1 MTLLTSKNVAIT
13 FLLILA
19 TAFSAW
25 SIILSH
31 PAKYNPQTDPKQ
43 IDSFME
49 NVQAITYN
57 KQGVASLKITT
68 PKMVHYPENNT
79 TYITTPRVVIYRQSP
94 QPWFVDSDYAKA
106 TNGMDTIQFWS
117 NVNIHHLAD
126 LENPNTSLRTNT
138 LTIFPDQQIAQTDE
152 AVTFVQ
158 PDTTVHAIGMLA
170 NLDVGTVKLLSNTQ
184 GEYDPSS

>member
-1 MTLLTSKNVAIT
+1 LLTLKNVGIT
-13 FLLILA
+13 LLLILA

-25 SIILSH
+25 SIIISH
-31 PAKYNPQTDPKQ
+31 PAKYSMQTDPKQ

-57 KQGVASLKITT
+57 KLGAPSLQITT

-106 TNGMDTIQFWS
+106 TNGMDAIEFWS
-117 NVNIHHLAD
+117 NVNIHHVAD
-126 LENPNTSLRTNT
+126 PENPTTSLRTNT
-138 LTIFPDQQIAQTDE
+138 LTIFPSQQIAQTNE

-170 NLDVGTVKLLSNTQ
+170 NLEAGTVKLLSNTK
-184 GEYDPSS
+184 GEYDPSSS

>member
-1 MTLLTSKNVAIT
+1 LLTLKNIVIT
-13 FLLILA
+13 ILLILA

-25 SIILSH
+25 SIIISH
-31 PAKYNPQTDPKQ
+31 PGKLDFQNDPKQ
-43 IDSFME
+43 IDSYME
-49 NVQAITYN
+49 EVQATTYN
-57 KQGVASLKITT
+57 KQGQPALKITT

-106 TNGMDTIQFWS
+106 TNGMDSILFWS

-126 LENPNTSLRTNT
+126 PENPNTTLRTNT
-138 LTIFPDQQIAQTDE
+138 LTIFPNQQIAQTNE

-158 PDTTVHAIGMLA
+158 PNTTVHAVGMLA
-170 NLDVGTVKLLSNTQ
+170 NLDVGTVKLLSQTQ
-184 GEYDPSS
+184 GEYDPRS

>member
-1 MTLLTSKNVAIT
+1 MLTLKNLAITLL
-13 FLLILA
+13 LLTA

-25 SIILSH
+25 SIIISH
-31 PAKYNPQTDPKQ
+31 PAKVNPQDDPKQ

-49 NVQAITYN
+49 EVQAITYN
-57 KQGVASLKITT
+57 KLGQPSLQITT

-79 TYITTPRVVIYRQSP
+79 TYITTPRVIIYRQSP

-106 TNGMDTIQFWS
+106 SNGMDSILFWS

-126 LENPNTSLRTNT
+126 PENPTTSLRTNT
-138 LTIFPDQQIAQTDE
+138 LTIFPNQQIAQTNE

-170 NLDVGTVKLLSNTQ
+170 NLDVGTVKLLSQTQ